1 MIKLSKALS
10 AWQSSTFKGI
20 LKDEIEQLDAETL
33 PLQQGLTQGDY
44 AVGDNFSTMII
55 SASET
60 PNCIRVKAG
69 VFYTSITAGCS
80 CADDPTP
87 IAEFSEYCEV
97 QFDIDRITAHT
108 QVSLFPGC

>member
-1 MIKLSKALS
+1 MIKLSKALG
-10 AWQSSTFKGI
+10 AWQTSAFNSI
-20 LKDEIEQLDAETL
+20 LKDEIEQLDAEKL

-44 AVGDNFSTMII
+44 ATGDNFSAMII

-60 PNCIRVKAG
+60 PNCIRVKTG

-87 IAEFSEYCEV
+87 IGEFSEYCEV
-97 QFDIDRITAHT
+97 QFDIDRITANT
-108 QVSLFPGC
+108 QVSLLPG